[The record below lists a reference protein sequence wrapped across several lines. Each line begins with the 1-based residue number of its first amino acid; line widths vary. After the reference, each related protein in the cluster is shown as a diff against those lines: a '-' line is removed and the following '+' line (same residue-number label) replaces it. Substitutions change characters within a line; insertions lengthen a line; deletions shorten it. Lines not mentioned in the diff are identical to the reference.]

1 MSVAAVAVP
10 VAVGRNSLNSHD
22 FGYGAL
28 LLLPSEF
35 LCSGQSM
42 FARSKLSGIDG
53 TAPPGVE
60 PTAQFDSTQETSPS
74 RDSSFSCRVAVLS
87 R

>member
-28 LLLPSEF
+28 LLLPCC
-35 LCSGQSM
+35 CSCQ
-42 FARSKLSGIDG
+42 R
-53 TAPPGVE
+53 
-60 PTAQFDSTQETSPS
+60 
-74 RDSSFSCRVAVLS
+74 
-87 R
+87 